1 MAPVHDRL
9 SRTAKIVGLGAYL
22 PERVLTNRELEEIV
36 DTSNDW
42 ITSRTGISERRVVAD
57 GEALVDLVER
67 AGRAALSDAQVDPG
81 EVDLLILATA
91 TVDQPIPASS
101 AIVQPRLGLKN
112 AACFDLSAACSGFT
126 YSLNVARQ
134 FIATGEARNVLVVGA
149 ECLTRYVDWTDRSTC
164 VLFGDG
170 AAAVVL
176 QPAPPGEGI
185 LQIEWRTDGT
195 YADLIAM
202 PGGGCRYPPWSVESI
217 EQRLPFIKMR
227 GNETFKVAVRSLTE
241 LSQEVLNKAGL
252 AIDEVDLF
260 IPHQANQRIIQAV
273 GQRLGLRDDQVY
285 SNVHRVGNTSAA
297 SIPLAMAD
305 ARDEGRL
312 NRGDLVLTSSFGGGL
327 TWASALFRF

>member
-1 MAPVHDRL
+1 MHDGFT
-9 SRTAKIVGLGAYL
+9 RTARIEGLGAFL
-22 PERVLTNRELEEIV
+22 PERVLTNSDLERMV
-36 DTSNDW
+36 DTSDEW
-42 ITSRTGISERRVVAD
+42 ITSRTGISERRMVAE
-57 GEALVDLVER
+57 GEALTDLVER
-67 AGRAALSDAQVDPG
+67 AGTAAMADAGVDPE

-101 AIVQPRLGLKN
+101 ALVQPRLGLTN

-134 FIATGEARNVLVVGA
+134 FIATGEATTVLVIGA
-149 ECLTRYVDWTDRSTC
+149 ECLTRYIDWTDRTTC

-170 AAAVVL
+170 AAGVVL
-176 QPAPPGEGI
+176 KPAPPGQGI
-185 LQIEWRTDGT
+185 LQIEWRTDGA

-202 PGGGCRYPPWSVESI
+202 PGGGCRFPPSSTDSI

-241 LSQEVLNKAGL
+241 LSLEILDKAGL
-252 AIDEVDLF
+252 GVDEIDLF

-273 GQRLGLRDDQVY
+273 GQRLGLREDQVY

-305 ARDEGRL
+305 ARAEGRL

>member
-1 MAPVHDRL
+1 MHD
-9 SRTAKIVGLGAYL
+9 SFTRTAKIVGLGAYL
-22 PERVLTNRELEEIV
+22 PDRVLTNRDLEGIV
-36 DTSNDW
+36 DTSHDW
-42 ITSRTGISERRVVAD
+42 IISRTGISERRMVAE
-57 GEALVDLVER
+57 GEALIDLVER
-67 AGRAALSDAQVDPG
+67 AGTAALSDAAVEPD

-101 AIVQPRLGLKN
+101 AMVQPRLGLKN

-134 FIATGEARNVLVVGA
+134 FIATGEAATVLVIGA
-149 ECLTRYVDWTDRSTC
+149 ECLTRYVDWTDRTTC

-170 AAAVVL
+170 AAGVVL
-176 QPAPPGEGI
+176 RPARPGDGI
-185 LQIEWRTDGT
+185 LQIAWRTDGSF
-195 YADLIAM
+195 ADLIAM
-202 PGGGCRYPPWSVESI
+202 PGGGCRHPPSSVESI

-241 LSQEVLNKAGL
+241 ISLEVLDKAGIG
-252 AIDEVDLF
+252 IDEIDLF

-285 SNVHRVGNTSAA
+285 SNVDRVGNTSAA
-297 SIPLAMAD
+297 SIPLAMAG